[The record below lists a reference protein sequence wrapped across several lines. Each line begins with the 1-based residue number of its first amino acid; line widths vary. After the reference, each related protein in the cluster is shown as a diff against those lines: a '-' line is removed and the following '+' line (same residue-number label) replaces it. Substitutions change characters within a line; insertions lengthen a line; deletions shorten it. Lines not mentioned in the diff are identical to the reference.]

1 MVRRTYLHGS
11 STTHGTGAQ
20 VAGRSLVVG
29 LLVGILHM
37 VFVDRLAV
45 VLQSQRPE
53 VRQSVKRGFWEFLM
67 IRSCLAGVDVLES
80 RIEHG
85 GVSGVPGVVGSLP
98 HDVIRVV
105 GYTHR
110 GSTNSVSQT
119 HEI

>member
-1 MVRRTYLHGS
+1 
-11 STTHGTGAQ
+11 
-20 VAGRSLVVG
+20 
-29 LLVGILHM
+29 
-37 VFVDRLAV
+37 
-45 VLQSQRPE
+45 
-53 VRQSVKRGFWEFLM
+53 M

-105 GYTHR
+105 GCTHR